1 MGEGRGGM
9 RAFFLKSNERGRA
22 IDGDVMGNAEER
34 ETSHVE
40 VSQYKIHECSLSLLW
55 WTQCTLETPFR
66 ARNGKHIELWRP

>member
-1 MGEGRGGM
+1 M
-9 RAFFLKSNERGRA
+9 
-22 IDGDVMGNAEER
+22 DVMGNAEER

-40 VSQYKIHECSLSLLW
+40 VSQYEIHECSLSLLW